1 MVIIKNNHIRNDGCT
16 YKSILDNRLWN
27 LRLRPT
33 TEGCEV
39 SYPWNMSNI
48 NEVLNSYSLIVANH
62 TEQLKP

>member
-39 SYPWNMSNI
+39 SYPWNMSHR